1 MTTLLEMKEKI
12 KSDLEMREEQYL
24 PDSDIV
30 KLINDAV
37 SDAHKNIV
45 RVYEDY
51 FLSFHSQELLATQSV
66 LALPPDIFAD
76 KIRAMIYRDGAIQTS
91 SITCEFGK
99 VKSLRDALNIRNV
112 ASDSTGAM
120 RLWMITDQAVTTR
133 SVKLIPETG
142 KAGFVDMWYIR
153 RPAIMVNDSDI
164 CPIPEFSDYVVQKAK
179 VAYYRNDGDPRYQ
192 TEKAELL
199 ELQEQMINTLSNR
212 TLGEDDNVIKR
223 DVSFY
228 EDSI

>member
-1 MTTLLEMKEKI
+1 MTTLYEMKEQI

-37 SDAHKNIV
+37 SDAHKHIV

-51 FLSFHSQELLATQSV
+51 FLSFYSQELLANQSV
-66 LALPPDIFAD
+66 LTLPTDIFAD
-76 KIRAMIYRDGAIQTS
+76 KIRAMIFRDGPIGSA
-91 SITCEFGK
+91 SITCEFSK
-99 VKSLRDALNIRNV
+99 VKSLRDAMNIRNIIT
-112 ASDSTGAM
+112 DNTGAM
-120 RLWMITDQAVTTR
+120 RLWLLTDQAVASR
-133 SVKLIPETG
+133 GVKLIPETG
-142 KAGFVDMWYIR
+142 KAGFVDMWYVR
-153 RPAIMVNDSDI
+153 KPALLVNDSDV
-164 CPIPEFSDYVVQKAK
+164 CPIPEFADYVVQRAK

-192 TEKAELL
+192 VEKAELL
-199 ELQEQMINTLSNR
+199 ELQEQMTMTLSNR

>member
-30 KLINDAV
+30 RLINDAV
-37 SDAHKNIV
+37 SDAHKHIV

-51 FLSFHSQELLATQSV
+51 FLSFHTQELAATQSV
-66 LALPPDIFAD
+66 LTLPVDLFAD
-76 KIRAMIYRDGAIQTS
+76 KIRAIIYRDGEIGSA
-91 SITCEFGK
+91 SITCEFSK
-99 VKSLRDALNIRNV
+99 VKSLRDAMNVRNIISNN
-112 ASDSTGAM
+112 SGAM
-120 RLWMITDQAVTTR
+120 RLWLLTDQTVATR
-133 SVKLIPETG
+133 GVKLIPETG
-142 KAGFVDMWYIR
+142 RAGHVDMWYIR
-153 RPAIMVNDSDI
+153 RPALMANDSDV
-164 CPIPEFSDYVVQKAK
+164 CPIPEFADYVVQRAK
-179 VAYYRNDGDPRYQ
+179 VAYYRNDGDPRYAD
-192 TEKAELL
+192 EKGELL

-228 EDSI
+228 EDSL

>member
-37 SDAHKNIV
+37 SDAHKHIV

-51 FLSFHSQELLATQSV
+51 FLSFHTQPLDANQSIIS
-66 LALPPDIFAD
+66 LPADIFAD
-76 KIRAMIYRDGAIQTS
+76 KIRAIIYRDGDIGSA
-91 SITCEFGK
+91 SITCEFSK
-99 VKSLRDALNIRNV
+99 VKSLRDAMNVRNIISNN
-112 ASDSTGAM
+112 SGAM
-120 RLWMITDQAVTTR
+120 RLWLLTDQ
-133 SVKLIPETG
+133 SVSSRAIKLIPETG
-142 KAGFVDMWYIR
+142 RAGFVDMWYIR
-153 RPAIMVNDSDI
+153 RPVLMTNDSDI
-164 CPIPEFSDYVVQKAK
+164 CPVPEFADYVIQKAK

-192 TEKAELL
+192 VEKAELL
-199 ELQEQMINTLSNR
+199 ELQDQMINTLSNR

-228 EDSI
+228 EDSV